1 MSFPQAIEAGI
12 KNYVNFNG
20 RAVRSEYWFWVLFTL
35 LGQIALTIIDMV
47 IGIRVLTVL
56 FALST
61 LLPGLAVSVRRLH
74 DLDKSGWYLLLVLIP
89 LVGAIILI
97 VWACQEG
104 TRGPN
109 RFGPTGP
116 GTAGARPR

>member
-1 MSFPQAIEAGI
+1 MSFPQAIEAGF
-12 KNYVNFNG
+12 KNYVNFSG
-20 RAVRSEYWFWVLFTL
+20 RAVRSEYWFWVLFTG
-35 LGQIALTIIDMV
+35 LGQIALTIIGMV
-47 IGIRVLTVL
+47 IGISVLTVL

-74 DLDKSGWYLLLVLIP
+74 DLDKAGWFLLFVLIP
-89 LVGAIILI
+89 LVGAIILL

-109 RFGPTGP
+109 RFGPAGPRLTGLRQ
-116 GTAGARPR
+116 T

>member
-1 MSFPQAIEAGI
+1 MSFPQAIEAGF

-20 RAVRSEYWFWVLFTL
+20 RAVRSEYWLWVLFTL

-47 IGIRVLTVL
+47 IGISVLTVL

-61 LLPGLAVSVRRLH
+61 LLPGLTVSVRRLH
-74 DLDKSGWYLLLVLIP
+74 DLDKSGWFLLLVLIP
-89 LVGAIILI
+89 LVGAIILL

-109 RFGPTGP
+109 RFGPP
-116 GTAGARPR
+116 PRIAGAHQP